1 MFMMNDCDPPAY
13 SQTEDESSALPPSY
27 EEAAKGRPRWV
38 TENMEAKHRLIQEI
52 LNVPRQ
58 LPADRES
65 SMSHEFRNKPS
76 NFSNVTRGEII
87 ATFPNTCFR
96 RRRSSFSWL
105 GSKPIEVTCPACDY
119 RVVTKIKRKP

>member
-1 MFMMNDCDPPAY
+1 MNDCDPPAY

-65 SMSHEFRNKPS
+65 SMYAVKLNDD
-76 NFSNVTRGEII
+76 
-87 ATFPNTCFR
+87 
-96 RRRSSFSWL
+96 L
-105 GSKPIEVTCPACDY
+105 
-119 RVVTKIKRKP
+119 KIKCYDH